1 MPGRRASGEGDDS
14 GAASR
19 VFGIAT
25 GLVLAYYGN
34 VIPKRSACVNPVSD
48 SAARRQ
54 RLLRFSGWAFTL
66 AGLAYAA
73 IWAFAPLGD
82 ALWAMLPV
90 AAALVLV
97 AMRLRVPA
105 ICKGVGH
112 DAHGLSFDLR
122 VPDRDRCWRPPRTRS
137 RMWRAT
143 GTDR

>member
-1 MPGRRASGEGDDS
+1 MMTRRTADLVRGIAIAAVLIALGLALAYARAKGLLDKGDNS
-14 GAASR
+14 LVSR
-19 VFGIAT
+19 VFGVAT

-82 ALWAMLPV
+82 TLWAMLPL

-97 AMRLRVPA
+97 AMRILR
-105 ICKGVGH
+105 
-112 DAHGLSFDLR
+112 SSDLQKNG
-122 VPDRDRCWRPPRTRS
+122 
-137 RMWRAT
+137 A
-143 GTDR
+143 

>member
-1 MPGRRASGEGDDS
+1 MMTRRTADMVQGITIATILIALGLALAYARAKGLLDKGDNS
-14 GAASR
+14 LVSR

-34 VIPKRSACVNPVSD
+34 VIPKRSACVNPVSA

-82 ALWAMLPV
+82 TLWAMLPI

-97 AMRLRVPA
+97 AMRILRSSDLQ
-105 ICKGVGH
+105 KGG
-112 DAHGLSFDLR
+112 A
-122 VPDRDRCWRPPRTRS
+122 
-137 RMWRAT
+137 
-143 GTDR
+143 